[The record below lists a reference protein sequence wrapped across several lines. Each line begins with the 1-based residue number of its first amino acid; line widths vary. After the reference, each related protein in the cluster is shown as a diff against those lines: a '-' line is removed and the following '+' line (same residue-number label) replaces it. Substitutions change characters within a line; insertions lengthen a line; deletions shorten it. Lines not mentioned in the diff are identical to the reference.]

1 MAGYSG
7 ATRGYREAAFGE
19 GVGPILRY
27 DFFCDGDED
36 DLFDC
41 PFGTHSDGF
50 CSHYEDAGVI
60 CSTDIIRLSDGS
72 PSAGRVELFINGQ
85 WGTICDD
92 NWDINDAIV
101 ICRQL
106 GFDRAANAYDMARFG
121 PGKGPIHFD
130 EVQCAGSETDILL
143 CNTKSIHDCEH
154 SEDAA
159 VSCVSDSF
167 VTPSWLKPFNSI
179 LTKGCKDYWF
189 QNDNSCIT
197 VIHTEHSTTLSE
209 LSCPEGSSVLSVDTE
224 VGMLGEYLRIIYY
237 YYEEITLK
245 LFLWQDGKSKTCTFF
260 NRTGDNGDT
269 WDVISV
275 PAIQCND
282 VYAYVCKMDIEDQS
296 QTCSNNQFR
305 CLSGA
310 CILKSLQC
318 DGNFD
323 CPDKSDED
331 EQCIQEC
338 SDSLDGHDYR
348 GTKNNTTNGIRCIK
362 WTSNFKGTDAIYP
375 VDYIGKGIGD
385 HNFCR
390 NPNGR
395 QQPWCYTEDF
405 YEVEDCEIPL
415 CGECSSGFL
424 RCSDG
429 KCLHPKFKCD
439 RIRDCPTGIDEPM
452 DEPNNCQY
460 TDTKSL
466 CNQTEMVCANGI
478 CIDQRHLCLLD
489 YDVYSD
495 DVITGCRDRSHLQH
509 CASFECPANTYKCP
523 SSYCITIKSRCD
535 GRDDCENGEDEQ
547 YCEDYNCPGYF
558 KCQDASNC
566 ISQGRV
572 CDGIKDCLRGDD
584 ELFCDIQCPNGCF
597 CQDLSYNC
605 HGVEW
610 TAEKAALIS
619 PDVRYLYMQG
629 NDISS
634 LEGDV
639 FQDLKQLKYL
649 NIHGNGLKSI
659 GKGTFFGLSKLQYLN
674 MSGNNIGNVDKL
686 IFKDLMSLK
695 TLISDDYSFCCLLED
710 VGFNDVDCTPD
721 ADVFSSCDNLMQNV
735 YLRAFLWLFGL
746 SALLG
751 NSFVILWRWINWP
764 AKKSPSYTQSFLITN
779 LAVADMLMGL
789 YMLIIASADSYYR
802 EDYVTHDSEW
812 KASRICTLAGILAFL
827 SSESSVYTLTVI
839 SCDRFLHIAFPF
851 RRFHLTQETVK
862 FAVAVGWFLTLF
874 TSILPALPIPY
885 FNNEYYGVTS
895 VCLAL
900 PLTSEKVRGWEYTA
914 AIFIGFNSLC
924 FLLIFVCYSGVFIL
938 IKISSSKVNQ
948 AGNMNSDKNKH
959 IAIAIRMAVIVATD
973 FCCWVP
979 IIIMGILSLTTSVN
993 IPATVY
999 AWAAVFILPINSAI
1013 NPYLYTIASLK
1024 KLQRQLKPSK
1034 HVSESMPATERINVK
1049 IEGVTIP
1056 QNRKEQSTVE
1066 KIEAMLSTGTDRH
1079 GKELDA
1085 DVRKHL
1091 SMALR
1096 FAKQQQA
1103 GIVQVEV
1110 EDCVESE
1117 ENTQEESEDT
1127 TQNQTQDETQERS
1140 EYCIGVEDCVESE
1153 ENTQEE
1159 SEDTSQNRSQ
1169 DETQER
1175 SKYCIGVSNPAYD
1188 NESYVTTSLTYQDDT
1203 LFQH

>member
-1 MAGYSG
+1 
-7 ATRGYREAAFGE
+7 
-19 GVGPILRY
+19 
-27 DFFCDGDED
+27 
-36 DLFDC
+36 
-41 PFGTHSDGF
+41 
-50 CSHYEDAGVI
+50 
-60 CSTDIIRLSDGS
+60 
-72 PSAGRVELFINGQ
+72 
-85 WGTICDD
+85 
-92 NWDINDAIV
+92 
-101 ICRQL
+101 
-106 GFDRAANAYDMARFG
+106 
-121 PGKGPIHFD
+121 
-130 EVQCAGSETDILL
+130 
-143 CNTKSIHDCEH
+143 
-154 SEDAA
+154 
-159 VSCVSDSF
+159 
-167 VTPSWLKPFNSI
+167 
-179 LTKGCKDYWF
+179 
-189 QNDNSCIT
+189 
-197 VIHTEHSTTLSE
+197 
-209 LSCPEGSSVLSVDTE
+209 
-224 VGMLGEYLRIIYY
+224 
-237 YYEEITLK
+237 
-245 LFLWQDGKSKTCTFF
+245 
-260 NRTGDNGDT
+260 
-269 WDVISV
+269 
-275 PAIQCND
+275 
-282 VYAYVCKMDIEDQS
+282 
-296 QTCSNNQFR
+296 
-305 CLSGA
+305 
-310 CILKSLQC
+310 
-318 DGNFD
+318 
-323 CPDKSDED
+323 
-331 EQCIQEC
+331 
-338 SDSLDGHDYR
+338 
-348 GTKNNTTNGIRCIK
+348 
-362 WTSNFKGTDAIYP
+362 
-375 VDYIGKGIGD
+375 
-385 HNFCR
+385 
-390 NPNGR
+390 
-395 QQPWCYTEDF
+395 
-405 YEVEDCEIPL
+405 
-415 CGECSSGFL
+415 
-424 RCSDG
+424 
-429 KCLHPKFKCD
+429 
-439 RIRDCPTGIDEPM
+439 
-452 DEPNNCQY
+452 
-460 TDTKSL
+460 
-466 CNQTEMVCANGI
+466 MVCANGI
-478 CIDQRHLCLLD
+478 CIDQRHLCLFD

-584 ELFCDIQCPNGCF
+584 ELFCG
-597 CQDLSYNC
+597 SYL
-605 HGVEW
+605 E
-610 TAEKAALIS
+610 II
-619 PDVRYLYMQG
+619 YMQG

-862 FAVAVGWFLTLF
+862 FAVAVGWFLTLVA
-874 TSILPALPIPY
+874 SILPALPIPY
-885 FNNEYYGVTS
+885 FNDEYYGVTS

-900 PLTSEKVRGWEYTA
+900 PLTSEKVRGWEYTT

-948 AGNMNSDKNKH
+948 AGHMNSDKNKH

-979 IIIMGILSLTTSVN
+979 IIVMGILSLTTSVN

-1034 HVSESMPATERINVK
+1034 HVSESMPSTERTNVK

-1056 QNRKEQSTVE
+1056 RNRKEQSTVE

-1110 EDCVESE
+1110 EDCVEFE
-1117 ENTQEESEDT
+1117 ESTQEESEDT
-1127 TQNQTQDETQERS
+1127 TQNQ
-1140 EYCIGVEDCVESE
+1140 
-1153 ENTQEE
+1153 
-1159 SEDTSQNRSQ
+1159 SQ

-1175 SKYCIGVSNPAYD
+1175 SVYCIGVSNPAYD
-1188 NESYVTTSLTYQDDT
+1188 NESYVTRSLAYQDDT
-1203 LFQH
+1203 FFQH